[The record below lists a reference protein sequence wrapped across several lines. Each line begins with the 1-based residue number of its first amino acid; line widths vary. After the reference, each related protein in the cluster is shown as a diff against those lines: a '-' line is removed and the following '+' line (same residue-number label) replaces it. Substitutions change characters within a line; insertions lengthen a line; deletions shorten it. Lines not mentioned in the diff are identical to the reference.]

1 MTTKLTK
8 AFGKKFA
15 DNKDAVRIREF
26 ELGGHTF
33 KVRVPLTVE
42 SDAIQKK
49 VLEVDEE
56 KIERYYQES
65 VDQIKANKDAMGEIE
80 GIEFKDDDIV
90 IQGRSMREA
99 AKMKYASE
107 VRVLEMVKL
116 LVPEEKG
123 FDMETLTYSD
133 IEEVF
138 PLPVQLELVEKIS
151 EVISFDYHR
160 TRKK

>member
-1 MTTKLTK
+1 M
-8 AFGKKFA
+8 
-15 DNKDAVRIREF
+15 
-26 ELGGHTF
+26 
-33 KVRVPLTVE
+33 PLTVE
-42 SDAIQKK
+42 SDAIQQK
-49 VLEVDEE
+49 VLNIDEE
-56 KIERYYQES
+56 KVEQYYAQSVKDIE
-65 VDQIKANKDAMGEIE
+65 ANKDAMGQIE
-80 GIEFKDDDIV
+80 GIEFKDNDIIV
-90 IQGRSMREA
+90 QGRSMREA

-116 LVPEEKG
+116 LVPEDKS
-123 FDMETLTYSD
+123 FDMEDLTYED

>member
-1 MTTKLTK
+1 MTKLGK
-8 AFGKKFA
+8 AFGKKFEER
-15 DNKDAVRIREF
+15 KDEVRVREF
-26 ELGGHTF
+26 ELGGHKF
-33 KVRVPLTVE
+33 RVRVPLTVE
-42 SDAIQKK
+42 SDAIQQK
-49 VLEVDEE
+49 VLNIDEE
-56 KIERYYQES
+56 KVEQYYAQSVKDIE
-65 VDQIKANKDAMGEIE
+65 ANKDAMGQIE
-80 GIEFKDDDIV
+80 GIEFKDNDIIV
-90 IQGRSMREA
+90 QGRSMREA

-116 LVPEEKG
+116 LVPEDKS
-123 FDMETLTYSD
+123 FDMEELTYED

>member
-8 AFGKKFA
+8 AFGKRFEE
-15 DNKDAVRIREF
+15 NKDAVRIREF

-42 SDAIQKK
+42 SEVIQKK
-49 VLEVDEE
+49 VLEIDEE
-56 KIERYYQES
+56 KIEHYYQES
-65 VDQIKANKDAMGEIE
+65 VKEIKANKDAMGEIE
-80 GIEFKDDDIV
+80 GIEFKDNDIV

-123 FDMETLTYSD
+123 FDMATLTYAD

>member
-1 MTTKLTK
+1 MTKLGK
-8 AFGKKFA
+8 AFGKKFEER
-15 DNKDAVRIREF
+15 KDEVRVREF
-26 ELGGHTF
+26 ELGGHKF
-33 KVRVPLTVE
+33 RVRVPLTVE
-42 SDAIQKK
+42 SDAIQQK
-49 VLEVDEE
+49 VLNIDEE
-56 KIERYYQES
+56 KVEQYYAQSVKDIE
-65 VDQIKANKDAMGEIE
+65 ANKDAMGQIE
-80 GIEFKDDDIV
+80 GIEFKDNDIIV
-90 IQGRSMREA
+90 QGRSMREA

-116 LVPEEKG
+116 LVPEDKS
-123 FDMETLTYSD
+123 FDMEDLTYED